1 MRKDSEIFLR
11 KCLQYKTEIGEDAF
25 ELNITY
31 FGGIPNIEVEID
43 EIINELKTLK
53 CISKKSEIIGETI
66 QIYLTLDG
74 ITYFSKQKINEKGIT
89 INFNGDQI
97 NVATNNGRIDAK
109 NYEKDI
115 DNIPKTIVVEGNKNS
130 REVSSGGS
138 GDQLF
143 WLGLIGMLV
152 LTVFYLDYRIKVQL
166 CLVLASIIIEVATV
180 WAYYNSKKAQVIY
193 GKNIKEMSYFNMVGI
208 ICIPLLIGI
217 INMPLYTSKIDL
229 DAFKKIVDMDG
240 IIKAFLNSEY
250 AYYAFFQMVG
260 MILLAFFMLHI
271 VCSDFY
277 IIAITNIVIGKR
289 GKWFWNSLF
298 KLTYKR
304 GKDWKIHV
312 SIGIL
317 FLVMSILCV
326 IGIVPYIIDVLS
338 NINANNLSKI

>member
-31 FGGIPNIEVEID
+31 FGEIPNIEVEID

-74 ITYFSKQKINEKGIT
+74 ITYFSKQKINENGIT

-97 NVATNNGRIDAK
+97 NVVTDNGRIDAK

-130 REVSSGGS
+130 REASSGGS

-166 CLVLASIIIEVATV
+166 CLVLALS
-180 WAYYNSKKAQVIY
+180 
-193 GKNIKEMSYFNMVGI
+193 
-208 ICIPLLIGI
+208 LI
-217 INMPLYTSKIDL
+217 
-229 DAFKKIVDMDG
+229 
-240 IIKAFLNSEY
+240 
-250 AYYAFFQMVG
+250 
-260 MILLAFFMLHI
+260 HI
-271 VCSDFY
+271 
-277 IIAITNIVIGKR
+277 
-289 GKWFWNSLF
+289 
-298 KLTYKR
+298 
-304 GKDWKIHV
+304 
-312 SIGIL
+312 
-317 FLVMSILCV
+317 
-326 IGIVPYIIDVLS
+326 
-338 NINANNLSKI
+338 